1 MDRKETGLLGE
12 KLARDYLRKKGY
24 RVLETNYRCP
34 LGEIDIVALRKDCLV
49 FVEVRTKTSLDFG
62 TPQES
67 ITYSKKQH
75 LRRSAYYYLSSHP
88 GSPEQ
93 WRIDFI
99 AVELEESRRLKR
111 MEHLENAIEE
121 Y

>member
-1 MDRKETGLLGE
+1 MERKQTGLLGE
-12 KLARDYLRKKGY
+12 KLARDFLKKKGY
-24 RVLETNYRCP
+24 KILETNYRCSE
-34 LGEIDIVALRKDCLV
+34 GEIDIVSRQRDSLV

-67 ITYSKKQH
+67 ITSAKRHH
-75 LRRSAYYYLSSHP
+75 LERSAYHYLKSHLN
-88 GSPEQ
+88 SPEV

-99 AVELEESRRLKR
+99 AIELDMQGHLKR
-111 MEHLENAIEE
+111 IEHLENAFEE